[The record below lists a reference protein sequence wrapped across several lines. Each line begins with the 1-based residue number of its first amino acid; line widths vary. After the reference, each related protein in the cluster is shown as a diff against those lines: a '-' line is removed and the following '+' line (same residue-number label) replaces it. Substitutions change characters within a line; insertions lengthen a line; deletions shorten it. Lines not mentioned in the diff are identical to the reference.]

1 MGVIWQR
8 GEGGCEAFQ
17 RINDRGYEDLHSAST
32 KAWPRSSNHS
42 CRHKWLK
49 VYRVI
54 IHVGTNDLRSSQD
67 PETIAKNII
76 DIAKNS
82 TTNKNEIL
90 VSSIVPRRDNLNG
103 KGRQVNNILQKLCVE
118 NNFAYVNHDNIK
130 PRKHC
135 NYGGVHLNTA
145 GSKILAENFILA
157 LSRQTW
163 LGIIRDNDAL
173 IGNVSETESNSETTK
188 YVPEDSLESK
198 SDSHENDENISFPFL
213 KKIRSKHPKNLFFGQ
228 LNVNLIRNKFE

>member
-1 MGVIWQR
+1 MSQNSGNIL
-8 GEGGCEAFQ
+8 EA
-17 RINDRGYEDLHSAST
+17 NDVLSTEIHNTVKDNKTSNANTSNKNRKSAPKNKRNKNNQNKIVMAIVGDYVCGWDLSDREEKVVVKHFSARKTEDIKTDIQPPLKRDPDRVT
-32 KAWPRSSNHS
+32 SNAGANN
-42 CRHKWLK
+42 LK
-49 VYRVI
+49 
-54 IHVGTNDLRSSQD
+54 SSQD

-118 NNFAYVNHDNIK
+118 NNFAYVNRGNIK
-130 PRKHC
+130 PRQHC

-157 LSRQTW
+157 LSRQT
-163 LGIIRDNDAL
+163 
-173 IGNVSETESNSETTK
+173 
-188 YVPEDSLESK
+188 
-198 SDSHENDENISFPFL
+198 
-213 KKIRSKHPKNLFFGQ
+213 
-228 LNVNLIRNKFE
+228 